1 LATHTTQLNQTLDKL
16 FQFTYERAK
25 CGEMPA
31 LAYRSKLQKQIG
43 FLDYCFEVVLDKTEA
58 ECEFISGLD
67 IISVLWKEPL

>member
-1 LATHTTQLNQTLDKL
+1 
-16 FQFTYERAK
+16 
-25 CGEMPA
+25 MPA